1 MIKLRY
7 LLILITHGSV
17 TLMTNGEEKDLTDHE
32 SIEDDLWFE
41 LSSEIQD
48 LIQDFVVATANSF
61 GVEFH
66 DVYVQWA

>member
-1 MIKLRY
+1 MWQVVVFPHRDRTPARMNQPL
-7 LLILITHGSV
+7 
-17 TLMTNGEEKDLTDHE
+17 EKDLLDSE
-32 SIEDDLWFE
+32 SIDDDLWFE

-66 DVYVQWA
+66 DVYVQWG